1 MNLPITFTCR
11 AERVMDALKDIQ
23 VGCTPTCGFWYM
35 GLHSPK
41 CEKFSEADV
50 QGWSRAQDV
59 VDALQG
65 K

>member
-1 MNLPITFTCR
+1 
-11 AERVMDALKDIQ
+11 MDALKDIQ